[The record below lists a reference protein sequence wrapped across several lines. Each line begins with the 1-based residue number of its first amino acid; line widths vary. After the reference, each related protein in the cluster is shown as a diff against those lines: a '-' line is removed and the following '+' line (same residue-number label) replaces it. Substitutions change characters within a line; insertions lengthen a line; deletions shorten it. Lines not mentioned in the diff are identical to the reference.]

1 MDARIANLLKKYFY
15 NQANEAES
23 IELQN
28 WLAEQG
34 YENQLDEIVEQLYLE
49 TSNEKTVIDADSKK
63 IWNNIATKVDVP
75 TPPKTVVREL
85 PNQKSNPYWRVAAVV
100 TLLLVSWLAFT
111 YKSKISD
118 EQKIAE
124 VKWISR
130 ATALGEKLSL
140 TLPDGSKIKVNAG
153 SKVRF
158 AENFLESDTRII
170 YLEGESFFDVAKM
183 PSKPFKVITGNVET
197 TVLGTSFN
205 VHAYPLDNKV
215 QIAVLTG
222 KVNVKNET
230 AEVNLTPDE
239 MATLKDTAFVKT
251 GFNREEI
258 FGWKDGKL
266 IFNKSTF
273 DEVLSSLEK
282 WYGVEFIVQ
291 DEKIRRKQVGT
302 FTAQYQNESLETVLK
317 GIAYSGKFN
326 FKIEGK
332 KVLLSNK

>member
-34 YENQLDEIVEQLYLE
+34 YKNELDDIIEQLYLE
-49 TSNEKTVIDADSKK
+49 TSNKQTVIDADSKN

-75 TPPKTVVREL
+75 KPPKTVVREL

-100 TLLLVSWLAFT
+100 TLLLVGWLSFT
-111 YKSKISD
+111 YKFSVSD
-118 EQKIAE
+118 ELKVADI
-124 VKWISR
+124 KWISR
-130 ATALGEKLSL
+130 STAFGEKLSL

-158 AENFLESDTRII
+158 AENFLESETRII

-183 PSKPFKVITGNVET
+183 PSKPFKVITGEVET

-205 VHAYPLDNKV
+205 VHAYPPDNKV

-222 KVNVKNET
+222 KVNVKSESDQ
-230 AEVNLTPDE
+230 VNLIPDQ
-239 MATLKDTAFVKT
+239 MATLKNTAFVKS
-251 GFNREEI
+251 GFNRDEI

-266 IFNKSTF
+266 IFNKASF
-273 DEVLSSLEK
+273 EDVINSLEK
-282 WYGVEFIVQ
+282 WYGVTFIIK
-291 DEKIRRKQVGT
+291 DEKVKSKQEGT
-302 FTAQYQNESLETVLK
+302 FTAQYHNESLETVLN
-317 GIAYSGKFN
+317 GISYSGKFN
-326 FKIEGK
+326 FKIEEK
-332 KVLLSNK
+332 KVILSNK